1 MLCSQTPLSS
11 DQIRSALAYFVR
23 AIDQQAVRSDALEAQ
38 ALIRIFAQYHDWR
51 LPTLVPRE
59 STSTPASS
67 AAPPESTGAAG
78 GAASAESAPGVV
90 RPAHALITF
99 PASDAQSSI
108 VAAYSSEEDISDEMR
123 RRNTN
128 DQCTVGSMQWNGVK
142 LFHNVLHMSQSSVPS
157 PQRVSALSFNN
168 GSTVS
173 SSSSRGST
181 YLLMPLDGPNRQL
194 IAQAAFSIATTR
206 LLQHTTREQF
216 LADHVARLFSSAAPP
231 SQSNPSERPMWFTV
245 ASEKSLITN
254 DFGQSSSPRQN
265 LLLFTGREMAL
276 QFLRQCGI
284 EHSAFARAVP
294 ADKIAPLLK
303 EIDFNLAIVSAIST
317 TGDDI
322 QLHRFTQEEF
332 IAACNADSSAQAN
345 SAS

>member
-1 MLCSQTPLSS
+1 
-11 DQIRSALAYFVR
+11 
-23 AIDQQAVRSDALEAQ
+23 
-38 ALIRIFAQYHDWR
+38 
-51 LPTLVPRE
+51 
-59 STSTPASS
+59 
-67 AAPPESTGAAG
+67 
-78 GAASAESAPGVV
+78 V

-168 GSTVS
+168 GSTVTVS

-216 LADHVARLFSSAAPP
+216 LADHVARLFSSAASP
-231 SQSNPSERPMWFTV
+231 SPSNPSERPMWFTV

-294 ADKIAPLLK
+294 ADKVAPLLK

-332 IAACNADSSAQAN
+332 VAACNGDNAAQSSSTQAN